1 MPLRAE
7 RRISSEQ
14 SERLWL
20 AKFRVRRKRLKVPVR
35 PKMVGAKPLCVYRTQ
50 AAGQRSLDIDTE
62 IRRARL
68 HSVFERLCG
77 TSLITI
83 ANAAL
88 MTAVLEETGASK
100 GPWIWLVLIG
110 ALAATR
116 LMSLRAYHRQA
127 QGSINVRA
135 WEVVTILGALLSGIL
150 WGGGAVLLFPADE
163 TSQLL
168 WVFLIG
174 GMCAGAASFHAAHL
188 PTALAFIGPAAL
200 PLVVLL
206 AIQNSPQRIAA
217 AAMLMIF
224 IMALIFTARTFNRHF
239 EQTLRLRFE
248 LDDTNQRLRKEIED
262 HRSTEEHLR
271 QAQKM
276 EAVGQLTGGIAHD
289 FNNLLTVITGSLEL
303 ILRQATG
310 HEAITRLAT
319 AAERAAERGAR
330 LTTSLLSFARKQP
343 LSPEPLD
350 INTLIREFTPLLQRA
365 VGEIVR
371 IEVVLASSVPETN
384 IDAAHCQSA
393 LLNLVINARDAMP
406 AGGQLTVATQTVTLS
421 ASELTSNPDARPGEF
436 VAISVRDSGSGMTP
450 EVVARAFDPFF
461 TTKDLGKGS
470 GLGLSQVYGF
480 ARQSGGHAA
489 IKSRPGEGTL
499 VSIFLPTVA
508 SPTLT
513 FSKQPAPLPAAI
525 PNTVR
530 ILLVED
536 DAEARATLLET
547 LSSDHW
553 DATAASSSE
562 AALAVLQQDE
572 DIGILVTDITLGAGM
587 GGIDL
592 AHAAVARCPDLSVI
606 LMSGYLNPPVGSQG
620 TAGHR
625 FEVLQKPFTGA
636 QLAARMRMAWAARDQ
651 KMRHDRAC

>member
-1 MPLRAE
+1 
-7 RRISSEQ
+7 
-14 SERLWL
+14 
-20 AKFRVRRKRLKVPVR
+20 
-35 PKMVGAKPLCVYRTQ
+35 
-50 AAGQRSLDIDTE
+50 LDIDTE

-68 HSVFERLCG
+68 HSVFERLRG

-88 MTAVLEETGASK
+88 MTAVLAEAGASK
-100 GPWIWLVLIG
+100 GPWIWLTLIG

-116 LMSLRAYHRQA
+116 LMSLRAYHRRA
-127 QGSINVRA
+127 QGAINLRA
-135 WEVVTILGALLSGIL
+135 WEVITILGALLSGTL

-163 TSQLL
+163 TTQLL
-168 WVFLIG
+168 WVFVIG

-206 AIQNSPQRIAA
+206 AIQNSPQKIAA

-224 IMALIFTARTFNRHF
+224 IMALTFTARGFNRHF

-262 HRSTEEHLR
+262 HRSTEQHLR

-303 ILRQATG
+303 ILRHAAG

-319 AAERAAERGAR
+319 AAEHAAERGAR
-330 LTTSLLSFARKQP
+330 LTASLLSFARKQP

-350 INTLIREFTPLLQRA
+350 INTLIREFTPLLRRA
-365 VGEIVR
+365 VGEI
-371 IEVVLASSVPETN
+371 IQLEVDLASSVPETN
-384 IDAAHCQSA
+384 TDAAHCQSA

-406 AGGQLTVATQTVTLS
+406 AGGRLTIATQTVTLS

-436 VAISVRDSGSGMTP
+436 VAMAVRDSGSGMTP
-450 EVVARAFDPFF
+450 DVVARAFDPFF

-480 ARQSGGHAA
+480 VRQSGGHVA
-489 IKSRPGEGTL
+489 IESRLGEGTS
-499 VSIFLPTVA
+499 VSIFLPADV
-508 SPTLT
+508 SPAGTL
-513 FSKQPAPLPAAI
+513 FNQPAAHSAAI
-525 PNTVR
+525 PRTVR
-530 ILLVED
+530 VLLVED
-536 DAEARATLLET
+536 NAEVRTTLLET

-553 DATAASSSE
+553 DAIAVSAGE

-572 DIGILVTDITLGAGM
+572 NIGILVTDIAMGAGM
-587 GGIDL
+587 SGIDL
-592 AHAAVARCPDLSVI
+592 AHTAVARRPDLSVI
-606 LMSGYLNPPVGSQG
+606 LMSGYLSLPAGSQA

-636 QLAARMRMAWAARDQ
+636 QLAARMRVAWAARSTADHN
-651 KMRHDRAC
+651 READRG

>member
-1 MPLRAE
+1 
-7 RRISSEQ
+7 
-14 SERLWL
+14 
-20 AKFRVRRKRLKVPVR
+20 V
-35 PKMVGAKPLCVYRTQ
+35 
-50 AAGQRSLDIDTE
+50 DIDTE

-110 ALAATR
+110 ALVATR
-116 LMSLRAYHRQA
+116 LMSLRAYHRRAQA
-127 QGSINVRA
+127 SINVRA
-135 WEVVTILGALLSGIL
+135 WEVITILGALLSGTL

-224 IMALIFTARTFNRHF
+224 IMALTFTARTFNRHF

-248 LDDTNQRLRKEIED
+248 LDDTNQRLRKEIEE

-310 HEAITRLAT
+310 QEAITRLAT
-319 AAERAAERGAR
+319 AAERAAEQGAR
-330 LTTSLLSFARKQP
+330 LTASLLSFARKQP
-343 LSPEPLD
+343 LRPESLD
-350 INTLIREFTPLLQRA
+350 INSLICDFTPLLRRA
-365 VGEIVR
+365 VGEIVQF
-371 IEVVLASSVPETN
+371 EVDLASSVPETN
-384 IDAAHCQSA
+384 TDAAHCQSA
-393 LLNLVINARDAMP
+393 VLNLVINARDAMP
-406 AGGQLTVATQTVTLS
+406 TGGRLTIATRTVTLT
-421 ASELTSNPDARPGEF
+421 ASELTSNPDTRPGEF
-436 VAISVRDSGSGMTP
+436 VAISVRDNGNGMTP
-450 EVVARAFDPFF
+450 EVVARACDPFF

-480 ARQSGGHAA
+480 ARQSGGHVA
-489 IKSRPGEGTL
+489 IESRTGEGTS
-499 VSIFLPTVA
+499 VSIFLPTVVL
-508 SPTLT
+508 PTPT
-513 FSKQPAPLPAAI
+513 FFNQAAPPPAAI
-525 PNTVR
+525 PKTIR
-530 ILLVED
+530 FSLVED
-536 DAEARATLLET
+536 NAEVRATWRWCT
-547 LSSDHW
+547 RRPAANIRFNT
-553 DATAASSSE
+553 ATPMPAS
-562 AALAVLQQDE
+562 V
-572 DIGILVTDITLGAGM
+572 
-587 GGIDL
+587 
-592 AHAAVARCPDLSVI
+592 C
-606 LMSGYLNPPVGSQG
+606 
-620 TAGHR
+620 
-625 FEVLQKPFTGA
+625 
-636 QLAARMRMAWAARDQ
+636 WAA
-651 KMRHDRAC
+651 KPRARSRGPISVL

>member
-1 MPLRAE
+1 
-7 RRISSEQ
+7 
-14 SERLWL
+14 
-20 AKFRVRRKRLKVPVR
+20 
-35 PKMVGAKPLCVYRTQ
+35 
-50 AAGQRSLDIDTE
+50 LDIDTE

-88 MTAVLEETGASK
+88 MTAVLEATGASK
-100 GPWIWLVLIG
+100 GPWIWLILVG
-110 ALAATR
+110 VLAATR
-116 LMSLRAYHRQA
+116 LMSLRAYNRRA
-127 QGSINVRA
+127 QGSNNVRA

-163 TSQLL
+163 TTQLL
-168 WVFLIG
+168 WVFVIG

-200 PLVVLL
+200 PLVVLS
-206 AIQNSPQRIAA
+206 AIQKSPQRIGA

-224 IMALIFTARTFNRHF
+224 IMALTFTARNFNRHF
-239 EQTLRLRFE
+239 EQTLRLRFD

-303 ILRQATG
+303 ILRHATG
-310 HEAITRLAT
+310 NETITRLAT

-330 LTTSLLSFARKQP
+330 LTASLLSFARKQP
-343 LSPEPLD
+343 LSPESLE
-350 INTLIREFTPLLQRA
+350 INTLIREFAPLLQRA
-365 VGEIVR
+365 VGETAR
-371 IEVVLASSVPETN
+371 INLALTSSAPEAN

-406 AGGQLTVATQTVTLS
+406 AGGQLTVATQIVTLN

-436 VAISVRDSGSGMTP
+436 VDISVRDAGSGMTP

-489 IKSRPGEGTL
+489 IKSTLGEGTL

-508 SPTLT
+508 SPNRTL
-513 FSKQPAPLPAAI
+513 SGQPAPLPAATA
-525 PNTVR
+525 NTVR

-536 DAEARATLLET
+536 DADVRAMMLEMLL
-547 LSSDHW
+547 SDRW
-553 DATAASSSE
+553 DAIAASSSE
-562 AALAVLQQDE
+562 AALAVLQQDQS
-572 DIGILVTDITLGAGM
+572 IGILVTDIALGTGTD
-587 GGIDL
+587 GVDL
-592 AHAAVARCPDLSVI
+592 AHAAVAGRPDLSVI
-606 LMSGYLNPPVGSQG
+606 LMSEYPDPPIDLPG
-620 TAGHR
+620 TKGRR
-625 FEVLQKPFTGA
+625 FEVIQKPFSSE
-636 QLAARMRMAWAARDQ
+636 QLAATIRMARAAREQ
-651 KMRHDRAC
+651 RTAFG

>member
-1 MPLRAE
+1 L
-7 RRISSEQ
+7 
-14 SERLWL
+14 
-20 AKFRVRRKRLKVPVR
+20 KRSDSGG
-35 PKMVGAKPLCVYRTQ
+35 MVGAKPLCVYRTQ
-50 AAGQRSLDIDTE
+50 AAGRRSLDIDTE

-88 MTAVLEETGASK
+88 MTAVLGETGASK

-110 ALAATR
+110 ALTATR
-116 LMSLRAYHRQA
+116 LMSLRAYHRRA

-206 AIQNSPQRIAA
+206 AIQNSPQRIGA

-224 IMALIFTARTFNRHF
+224 IMALTFTARNFNRHF

-406 AGGQLTVATQTVTLS
+406 AGGQLTIATQTVTLS

-499 VSIFLPTVA
+499 VSIFLPTVV

-525 PNTVR
+525 LPNTVR

-536 DAEARATLLET
+536 DAEVRATLLET

-572 DIGILVTDITLGAGM
+572 NIGILVTDIALGAGM
-587 GGIDL
+587 SGIDL
-592 AHAAVARCPDLSVI
+592 AHAAVATCPDLSVI
-606 LMSGYLNPPVGSQG
+606 LMSGDLNPPVGSQG

-651 KMRHDRAC
+651 KVRRDRAC

>member
-1 MPLRAE
+1 
-7 RRISSEQ
+7 
-14 SERLWL
+14 
-20 AKFRVRRKRLKVPVR
+20 
-35 PKMVGAKPLCVYRTQ
+35 
-50 AAGQRSLDIDTE
+50 LDIDTE

-88 MTAVLEETGASK
+88 MTAVLEATGASK
-100 GPWIWLVLIG
+100 GPWIWLVLVG

-116 LMSLRAYHRQA
+116 LMSLRAYNRRG
-127 QGSINVRA
+127 QGSTNVRA
-135 WEVVTILGALLSGIL
+135 WEIVTILGALLSGLL
-150 WGGGAVLLFPADE
+150 WGGGAILLFPADE
-163 TSQLL
+163 TTQLL
-168 WVFLIG
+168 WVFVIG

-200 PLVVLL
+200 PLVVLS
-206 AIQNSPQRIAA
+206 AIQNSPQRIGA

-224 IMALIFTARTFNRHF
+224 IMALTFTARNFNRHF

-310 HEAITRLAT
+310 NETITRLAT

-330 LTTSLLSFARKQP
+330 LTASLLSFARKQP
-343 LSPEPLD
+343 LSPEPLE
-350 INTLIREFTPLLQRA
+350 INTLIREFAPLLQRA
-365 VGEIVR
+365 VGETAR
-371 IEVVLASSVPETN
+371 INLALTSSAPEAN

-406 AGGQLTVATQTVTLS
+406 AGGQLTVATQIVTLS

-436 VAISVRDSGSGMTP
+436 VDISVRDGGSGMTP

-489 IKSRPGEGTL
+489 IKSTLGEGTL

-508 SPTLT
+508 SPNRTL
-513 FSKQPAPLPAAI
+513 SGQPAPLPPGAPQTPSAFCWLRKM
-525 PNTVR
+525 PMCALWCWKCCCR
-530 ILLVED
+530 I
-536 DAEARATLLET
+536 T
-547 LSSDHW
+547 
-553 DATAASSSE
+553 
-562 AALAVLQQDE
+562 
-572 DIGILVTDITLGAGM
+572 GM
-587 GGIDL
+587 PPPRR
-592 AHAAVARCPDLSVI
+592 VAR
-606 LMSGYLNPPVGSQG
+606 PPSPCCNRIRIS
-620 TAGHR
+620 A
-625 FEVLQKPFTGA
+625 F
-636 QLAARMRMAWAARDQ
+636 W
-651 KMRHDRAC
+651 